1 MEWAE
6 CKETQNG
13 PRSCGKPRHTHQKL
27 LVEVPRLTR
36 RIHDAVVTT
45 ELARQFGGLPTEAH
59 PSLDL
64 LAASTSHGILSML
77 SPQLLAPRE
86 AGITMM
92 DPFMGS

>member
-1 MEWAE
+1 M
-6 CKETQNG
+6 
-13 PRSCGKPRHTHQKL
+13 
-27 LVEVPRLTR
+27 VEVPRLTR

-45 ELARQFGGLPTEAH
+45 ELARQFGGLPTEAR
-59 PSLDL
+59 PSLD

>member
-1 MEWAE
+1 M
-6 CKETQNG
+6 
-13 PRSCGKPRHTHQKL
+13 
-27 LVEVPRLTR
+27 VEVPRLTR

-45 ELARQFGGLPTEAH
+45 ELARQFGGLPTEAR

-64 LAASTSHGILSML
+64 LAASISHGILSML